1 MFIQKWVGR
10 GSGSFEGRLRMV
22 SISRR
27 PRFTVLLYALGVLLL
42 FPGVAF
48 SQNTEL
54 DALKE
59 WAKKTEA
66 ELQKA
71 LQRIDQLEK
80 ERAANSARV
89 GQVEKSVQAVQ
100 SAPSALN
107 PAIGMVLDANVSH
120 RSKTGGNFNFRSAE
134 VGLSASVDP
143 FARMYGF
150 INGSSDGVE
159 VDEAAA
165 VTTSLPW
172 NLTAKGGRFLADFG
186 RFPKVHEHEL
196 PFVNEPL
203 SVERMIGGET
213 QADGV
218 EVNYLF
224 PTPFFLRATLGGYN
238 KIGEENDRADNA
250 KSRSWS
256 RFTYLGRLNTY
267 FDLSDNHSIELG
279 TSMAYTPS
287 LRLAGDIDGG
297 NRVLN
302 GIDVTYRFQPLDSAV
317 YQGFT
322 VGSEFF
328 RNSERFEFNALA
340 KRRQAYGGYSYAEL
354 KLNKNWSTGFLFDYA
369 PSIASPGKKTIGYS
383 PILTWNLSEFNRLRL
398 QFTHADDRVREDK
411 ADGGNQVFLQ
421 WTTVIGAHTHGFLG
435 R

>member
-1 MFIQKWVGR
+1 MLFG
-10 GSGSFEGRLRMV
+10 
-22 SISRR
+22 
-27 PRFTVLLYALGVLLL
+27 LLL
-42 FPGVAF
+42 GAP
-48 SQNTEL
+48 SP
-54 DALKE
+54 ALAQSSE
-59 WAKKTEA
+59 IQQLRTVVEGLQQQ
-66 ELQKA
+66 LQKA
-71 LQRIDQLEK
+71 LERIDQLEK
-80 ERAANSARV
+80 EKSTTAEKVQQLDQDKSTATARI
-89 GQVEKSVQAVQ
+89 GQVEKSLQAVQ

-107 PAIGMVLDANVSH
+107 PAIGMVLDANVSQ
-120 RSKTGGNFNFRSAE
+120 RSREGGNFNFRSAE
-134 VGLSASVDP
+134 IGLAASVDP
-143 FARMYGF
+143 FARLYGF
-150 INGSSDGVE
+150 VNGTPDGVG

-238 KIGEENDRADNA
+238 KIGEENDRIDNTR
-250 KSRSWS
+250 SRAWS

-287 LRLAGDIDGG
+287 LRLKGDIGG
-297 NRVLN
+297 GDRMLN
-302 GIDVTYRFQPLDSAV
+302 GIDLTYRFQPLDSAV
-317 YQGFT
+317 YQGLT
-322 VGSEFF
+322 VGSEIFHNGETF
-328 RNSERFEFNALA
+328 GVDSLA
-340 KRRQAYGGYSYAEL
+340 KRREAYGGYSYAEL

-369 PSIASPGKKTIGYS
+369 PSISSPGKKTIGYS
-383 PILTWNLSEFNRLRL
+383 PFITWNMSEFNRLRL

>member
-1 MFIQKWVGR
+1 MALP
-10 GSGSFEGRLRMV
+10 RLWAAPM
-22 SISRR
+22 
-27 PRFTVLLYALGVLLL
+27 LAA
-42 FPGVAF
+42 VAF
-48 SQNTEL
+48 GAFAIFL
-54 DALKE
+54 PALSLAQSSE
-59 WAKKTEA
+59 IEQLRSVVDGLQQQ
-66 ELQKA
+66 LQKA

-80 ERAANSARV
+80 ERTATSDKVNELEQEKTTTSGRI

-100 SAPSALN
+100 SASSALN
-107 PAIGMVLDANVSH
+107 PAIGMVLDANVSQ
-120 RSKTGGNFNFRSAE
+120 RSKAGGNFNFRSAE
-134 VGLSASVDP
+134 IGLAASVDP

-150 INGSSDGVE
+150 INGTSDGVE

-186 RFPKVHEHEL
+186 RFPKIHEHEL
-196 PFVNEPL
+196 PFVNQPL
-203 SVERMIGGET
+203 SIERMIGGET
-213 QADGV
+213 RADGA
-218 EVNYLF
+218 ELNYLF

-238 KIGEENDRADNA
+238 EIGEENQQVDNR

-287 LRLAGDIDGG
+287 VRLTGSADGG
-297 NRVLN
+297 DRMLN
-302 GIDVTYRFQPLDSAV
+302 GIDLTYRFQPLASTV
-317 YQGFT
+317 YQGVT
-322 VGSEFF
+322 VGSEIF
-328 RNSERFEFNALA
+328 RNSEQFAFESVA
-340 KRRQAYGGYSYAEL
+340 KRREAFGGYSYAEL
-354 KLNKNWSTGFLFDYA
+354 KLSKNWSTGFLFDYA
-369 PSIASPGKKTIGYS
+369 PSVSSPGKKTIGYS
-383 PILTWNLSEFNRLRL
+383 PFVTWNMSEFNRLRF

-411 ADGGNQVFLQ
+411 NDGGNQVFLQ

>member
-1 MFIQKWVGR
+1 MALP
-10 GSGSFEGRLRMV
+10 RLWAAPM
-22 SISRR
+22 
-27 PRFTVLLYALGVLLL
+27 LAA
-42 FPGVAF
+42 VAF
-48 SQNTEL
+48 G
-54 DALKE
+54 ALAIFLPVLSLAQSSE
-59 WAKKTEA
+59 IEQLRSVVDGLQQQ
-66 ELQKA
+66 LQKA

-80 ERAANSARV
+80 ERTATSDKVNELEQEKTTTSGRI
-89 GQVEKSVQAVQ
+89 GQVEKSLQAVQ
-100 SAPSALN
+100 SASSALN
-107 PAIGMVLDANVSH
+107 PAIGMVLDANVSQ
-120 RSKTGGNFNFRSAE
+120 RSKAGGNFNFRSAE
-134 VGLSASVDP
+134 IGLAASVDP

-150 INGSSDGVE
+150 INGTSDGVE

-196 PFVNEPL
+196 PFVNQPL
-203 SVERMIGGET
+203 SIERMIGGET
-213 QADGV
+213 RADGA
-218 EVNYLF
+218 ELNYLF

-238 KIGEENDRADNA
+238 EIGEENLQVDNR

-287 LRLAGDIDGG
+287 VRLTGSADGG
-297 NRVLN
+297 DRMLN
-302 GIDVTYRFQPLDSAV
+302 GIDLTYRFQPLASTV
-317 YQGFT
+317 YQGVT
-322 VGSEFF
+322 VGSEIF
-328 RNSERFEFNALA
+328 RNSEQFAFESVA
-340 KRRQAYGGYSYAEL
+340 KRREAFGGYSYAEL
-354 KLNKNWSTGFLFDYA
+354 KLSKNWSTGFLFDYA
-369 PSIASPGKKTIGYS
+369 PSVSSPGKKTIGYS
-383 PILTWNLSEFNRLRL
+383 PFVTWNMSEFNRLRF

-411 ADGGNQVFLQ
+411 NDGGNQVFLQ

>member
-1 MFIQKWVGR
+1 MALP
-10 GSGSFEGRLRMV
+10 RLWAAPM
-22 SISRR
+22 
-27 PRFTVLLYALGVLLL
+27 LAA
-42 FPGVAF
+42 VAF
-48 SQNTEL
+48 GAFAIFL
-54 DALKE
+54 PALSLAQSSE
-59 WAKKTEA
+59 IEQLRSVVDGLQQQ
-66 ELQKA
+66 LQKA

-80 ERAANSARV
+80 ERTATSDKVNELEQEKTTTSGRI

-107 PAIGMVLDANVSH
+107 PAIGMVLDANVSQ
-120 RSKTGGNFNFRSAE
+120 RSKAGGNFNFRSAE
-134 VGLSASVDP
+134 IGLAASVDP

-150 INGSSDGVE
+150 INGTSDGVE

-196 PFVNEPL
+196 PFVNQPL
-203 SVERMIGGET
+203 SIERMIGGET
-213 QADGV
+213 RADGA
-218 EVNYLF
+218 ELNYLF

-238 KIGEENDRADNA
+238 EIGEENQQVDNR

-287 LRLAGDIDGG
+287 VRLTGSADGG
-297 NRVLN
+297 DRMLN
-302 GIDVTYRFQPLDSAV
+302 GIDLTYRFQPLASTV
-317 YQGFT
+317 YQGVT
-322 VGSEFF
+322 VGSEIF
-328 RNSERFEFNALA
+328 RNSEQFAFESVA
-340 KRRQAYGGYSYAEL
+340 KRREAFGGYSYAEL
-354 KLNKNWSTGFLFDYA
+354 KLSKNWSTGFLFDYA
-369 PSIASPGKKTIGYS
+369 PSVSSPGKKTIGYS
-383 PILTWNLSEFNRLRL
+383 PFVTWNMSEFNRLRF

-411 ADGGNQVFLQ
+411 NDGGNQVFLQ

>member
-1 MFIQKWVGR
+1 
-10 GSGSFEGRLRMV
+10 MV
-22 SISRR
+22 SISRS
-27 PRFTVLLYALGVLLL
+27 PRVAALLYAIGVLLL
-42 FPGVAF
+42 FPGVSF

-54 DALKE
+54 DGLKE

-80 ERAANSARV
+80 EKTTTSARV

-107 PAIGMVLDANVSH
+107 PAIGMVLDADVSH
-120 RSKTGGNFNFRSAE
+120 RSKEGGDFNFRSAE
-134 VGLSASVDP
+134 IGLAASVDP

-150 INGSSDGVE
+150 VNGTPDGVE

-186 RFPKVHEHEL
+186 RFPKVHQHEL

-238 KIGEENDRADNA
+238 KIGEENDRIDNT

-256 RFTYLGRLNTY
+256 RFSYLGRLNTY

-297 NRVLN
+297 NRILN

-317 YQGFT
+317 YQGLT

-328 RNSERFEFNALA
+328 RNSERFAFDTLA

-354 KLNKNWSTGFLFDYA
+354 KLDKNWSTGFLFDYA
-369 PSIASPGKKTIGYS
+369 PSISSPGKKTIGYS
-383 PILTWNLSEFNRLRL
+383 PFVTWNMSEFNRLRL

>member
-1 MFIQKWVGR
+1 
-10 GSGSFEGRLRMV
+10 MV
-22 SISRR
+22 SISRS
-27 PRFTVLLYALGVLLL
+27 PRVAALLYAIGVLLL
-42 FPGVAF
+42 FPGVSF

-54 DALKE
+54 DGLKE

-100 SAPSALN
+100 GAPSALN
-107 PAIGMVLDANVSH
+107 PAIGMVLDADVSH
-120 RSKTGGNFNFRSAE
+120 RSKEGGDFNFRSAE
-134 VGLSASVDP
+134 IGLAASVDP

-150 INGSSDGVE
+150 VNGTPDGVE

-186 RFPKVHEHEL
+186 RFPKVHQHEL

-238 KIGEENDRADNA
+238 KIGEENDRIDNT

-256 RFTYLGRLNTY
+256 RFSYLGRLNTY

-297 NRVLN
+297 NRILN

-317 YQGFT
+317 YQGLT

-328 RNSERFEFNALA
+328 RNSERFAFDTLA

-354 KLNKNWSTGFLFDYA
+354 KLDKNWSTGFLFDYA
-369 PSIASPGKKTIGYS
+369 PSISSPGKKTIGYS
-383 PILTWNLSEFNRLRL
+383 PFVTWNMSEFNRLRL

>member
-1 MFIQKWVGR
+1 MALP
-10 GSGSFEGRLRMV
+10 RLWAAPM
-22 SISRR
+22 
-27 PRFTVLLYALGVLLL
+27 LAA
-42 FPGVAF
+42 VAF
-48 SQNTEL
+48 GAFAIFL
-54 DALKE
+54 PALSLAQSSE
-59 WAKKTEA
+59 IEQLRSVVDGLQQQ
-66 ELQKA
+66 LQKA

-80 ERAANSARV
+80 ERTATSDKVNELEQEKTTTSGRI

-107 PAIGMVLDANVSH
+107 PAIGMVLDANVAQ
-120 RSKTGGNFNFRSAE
+120 RSKAGGNFNFRSAE
-134 VGLSASVDP
+134 IGLAASVDP

-150 INGSSDGVE
+150 INGTSDGVE

-196 PFVNEPL
+196 PFVNQPL
-203 SVERMIGGET
+203 SIERMIGGET
-213 QADGV
+213 RADGA
-218 EVNYLF
+218 ELNYLF

-238 KIGEENDRADNA
+238 EIGEENQQVDNR

-287 LRLAGDIDGG
+287 VRLTGSADGG
-297 NRVLN
+297 DRMLN
-302 GIDVTYRFQPLDSAV
+302 GIDLTYRFQPLASTV
-317 YQGFT
+317 YQGVT
-322 VGSEFF
+322 VGSEIF
-328 RNSERFEFNALA
+328 RNSEQFAFESVA
-340 KRRQAYGGYSYAEL
+340 KRREAFGGYSYAEL
-354 KLNKNWSTGFLFDYA
+354 KLSKNWSTGFLFDYA
-369 PSIASPGKKTIGYS
+369 PSVSSPGKKTIGYS
-383 PILTWNLSEFNRLRL
+383 PFVTWNMSEFNRLRF

-411 ADGGNQVFLQ
+411 NDGGNQVFLQ

>member
-1 MFIQKWVGR
+1 MLFGFFLGAPSPLLAQSSDIQQLRAVV
-10 GSGSFEGRLRMV
+10 EGL
-22 SISRR
+22 
-27 PRFTVLLYALGVLLL
+27 
-42 FPGVAF
+42 
-48 SQNTEL
+48 QQQ
-54 DALKE
+54 
-59 WAKKTEA
+59 
-66 ELQKA
+66 LQKA
-71 LQRIDQLEK
+71 LERIDQLEK
-80 ERAANSARV
+80 EKSVTAEKVQQLDQDKSDSSARI
-89 GQVEKSVQAVQ
+89 GQVEKSLQAVQ

-120 RSKTGGNFNFRSAE
+120 RSKEGGNFNFRSAE
-134 VGLSASVDP
+134 IGLSASVDP

-150 INGSSDGVE
+150 VNGSSDGVE
-159 VDEAAA
+159 VDEAAV

-172 NLTAKGGRFLADFG
+172 NLTVKGGRFLADFG

-203 SVERMIGGET
+203 SVERMVGGET
-213 QADGV
+213 QADGA

-224 PTPFFLRATLGGYN
+224 PTPFFLRATFGGYN
-238 KIGEENDRADNA
+238 KIGEDNDRVDNGKA
-250 KSRSWS
+250 RAWG

-267 FDLSDNHSIELG
+267 FDISDNHSVELG
-279 TSMAYTPS
+279 TSHAYTPS
-287 LRLAGDIDGG
+287 VRLPGTSEGGD
-297 NRVLN
+297 RFLN
-302 GIDVTYRFQPLDSAV
+302 GIDVTYRYQPLDSAV
-317 YQGFT
+317 YQGLT

-328 RNSERFEFNALA
+328 RNSERFAFNSLA
-340 KRRQAYGGYSYAEL
+340 KRREAYGGYSYAEL

-369 PSIASPGKKTIGYS
+369 PSISSPGKKTIGYS
-383 PILTWNLSEFNRLRL
+383 PFITWNMSEFNRLRL